1 MLCEQDIGKGTRE
14 FFERF
19 YSKVNLNRIP
29 VSGCIELTARCNLN
43 CVHCYMSSALRKGEG
58 KTSELPA
65 GRWMDL
71 IDQMAD
77 AGCLFLLFTG
87 GEVLLRPDF
96 TDIYIHACQ
105 KGLLTTVFTN
115 ATRISDRIIE
125 AFAVYPPRSI
135 EITLYGATAPTYEKI
150 TGIAGSFD
158 KCMQGIYTLKENGF
172 RFSLKTMLLNVNFH
186 ELAAMESFAADLGA
200 RFRFDAMIAPRLD
213 GDPAPLAFRVSP
225 EQAVANDFANRKRAR
240 ELCDFFHRMNKRKG
254 STDLYVCGAGLNMF
268 YIDSAGRMRPCL
280 MVNFTDYDTAGDR
293 FEEIWRSDAFK
304 VFNKGKQSPSPCG
317 ECDAKILCGYCPGF
331 FRLESGS
338 EQVPSEYLCAIG
350 RERKR
355 AIVNENMEDENG

>member
-43 CVHCYMSSALRKGEG
+43 CVHCYMSSALRKGEE
-58 KTSELPA
+58 KTSELTT

-96 TDIYIHACQ
+96 TDIYMHACQ

-115 ATRISDRIIE
+115 ATRISGRVIE
-125 AFAVYPPRSI
+125 AFAAYPPRSI
-135 EITLYGATAPTYEKI
+135 EITLYGATADTYEKI
-150 TGIAGSFD
+150 TGVAGSFD

-172 RFSLKTMLLNVNFH
+172 RFSLKTLLLNVNSH

-200 RFRFDAMIAPRLD
+200 RFRFDAMVAPRLD
-213 GDPAPLAFRVSP
+213 GDPAPLRYRVSP
-225 EQAVANDFANRKRAR
+225 EQAVEKDFFRHERAR
-240 ELCDFFHRMNKRKG
+240 ELCDFFHRMNQREI
-254 STDLYVCGAGLNMF
+254 STDLYVCGAGLNTF
-268 YIDSAGRMRPCL
+268 YIDATGRMRPCL
-280 MVNFTDYDTAGDR
+280 MVVHAAQDLAESR
-293 FEEIWRSDAFK
+293 FMEIWKGDVFK
-304 VFNKGKQSPSPCG
+304 EFKQGIQAPVSCRT
-317 ECDAKILCGYCPGF
+317 CDSKMLCGYCPGF

-338 EQVPSEYLCAIG
+338 EQVPADYLCTIG
-350 RERKR
+350 QKRKQ
-355 AIVNENMEDENG
+355 AVLNIGLEE